1 MAARGS
7 AAGGAGAG
15 LDPAAVRALPAE
27 AFAALLLRL
36 GRYRVDPATGAVV
49 SAHTGRPM
57 APHRNRETGYLQVQ
71 LSFYPVAARRI
82 TVHRLVAIAAWGAE
96 AVRGRHV
103 VHRDGDRAN
112 NAAANLA
119 LVDPPPRNRH
129 PGPGA
134 PAPAGPPAA
143 PCARCGTTGGTV
155 RTPGRPPYRVSGA
168 RFGVAGRLCAVCY
181 TSLWKQE
188 RRRLARAAG
197 APGPGRPFRPGPAPR
212 PAASTG

>member
-1 MAARGS
+1 MAARDS
-7 AAGGAGAG
+7 AGGGAGGGLEG
-15 LDPAAVRALPAE
+15 LDRAAVRALPAD
-27 AFAALLLRL
+27 AFAALMLRL

-57 APHRNRETGYLQVQ
+57 APQRNPETGYWQVV
-71 LSFYPVAARRI
+71 LCYYPVAARGI
-82 TVHRLVAIAAWGAE
+82 SVHRLVAIAARGAD

-119 LVDPPPRNRH
+119 LVDPSPPNRH
-129 PGPGA
+129 PAPGD
-134 PAPAGPPAA
+134 PVPAGPPAA

-155 RTPGRPPYRVSGA
+155 RTPGRPPWRTSGA
-168 RFGVAGRLCAVCY
+168 RFGIAGRLCAVCY
-181 TSLWKQE
+181 DGLWRRE
-188 RRRLARAAG
+188 RRRLARAA
-197 APGPGRPFRPGPAPR
+197 AGRARR